1 MSANAPLRVLVHA
14 TSVVL
19 GETARAFGGPERG
32 AILLLGPPG
41 SGKSD
46 VALRLMAAGAQL
58 LSDDQTALFVRR
70 GKLFAEAPGRTRGQM
85 EIRGAGIVRVD
96 GALTAPA
103 TRAARAAPVILAVRL
118 DANIKIAR
126 MPEPAAYAPPA
137 PLKLSAAP
145 PLVVL
150 RPFEASTTAKIAA
163 IACAAALGRFVA
175 GVALNP
181 K

>member
-19 GETARAFGGPERG
+19 GKTALAFGGPERG

-46 VALRLMAAGAQL
+46 VALRLIAAGAQL
-58 LSDDQTALFVRR
+58 LSDDQTALFARY
-70 GKLFAEAPGRTRGQM
+70 GKLFAEALGRTRGQM
-85 EIRGAGIVRVD
+85 EIWGAGIVRVD
-96 GALTAPA
+96 GARAAP
-103 TRAARAAPVILAVRL
+103 AARAVPVILAVRL
-118 DANIKIAR
+118 DADIKIAR
-126 MPEPAAYAPPA
+126 MPEPATYAPPA

-163 IACAAALGRFVA
+163 IACAAAQGRFVA
-175 GVALNP
+175 GVGAANP